1 MSLLITI
8 VALGSL
14 LPALYAAYGEVQ
26 DRVRSQRLTREV
38 GRAFSK

>member
-14 LPALYAAYGEVQ
+14 LPALYAAYGEVE
-26 DRVRSQRLTREV
+26 DRLRSTRLTREV